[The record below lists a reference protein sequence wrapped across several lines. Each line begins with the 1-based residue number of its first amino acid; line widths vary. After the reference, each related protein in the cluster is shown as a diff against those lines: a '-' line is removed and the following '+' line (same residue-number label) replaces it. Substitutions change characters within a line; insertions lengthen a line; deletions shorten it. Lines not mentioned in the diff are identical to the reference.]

1 MRFECDDRIIE
12 GKFIYGMITNSVSVG
27 GFKKLTGKNVELND
41 GKLEVT
47 LVRQPENLQDMNR
60 IVTALVERNPNN
72 EFIYWFKTSHITI
85 IAKEEIAWTLDGEF
99 GGNHKEVKIEDRREA
114 ISMIVP

>member
-1 MRFECDDRIIE
+1 
-12 GKFIYGMITNSVSVG
+12 MITNSVSVG

-47 LVRQPENLQDMNR
+47 LVRQPENLRDMNR
-60 IVTALVERNPNN
+60 IVTALVERNTNN